1 MNYYHHLI
9 DKYKDTNKSAF
20 IFGAGPSLY
29 NILYSCS
36 QKDIDKISNNI
47 VITTNSS
54 ILAGTDK
61 LGWKKGIS
69 DNRYWI
75 SNDSLAMRWTWWE
88 DVKKD
93 KCIKIVRTSWEKYKK
108 DLNGFLFFSPRSTSE
123 GVINVEERSFC
134 YCSSIPSSIDAAI
147 QFGCKNI
154 FLLGVDQDLYQGKH
168 HFWQFFDRKKQP
180 RQLRPAQG
188 PWEQQKQSFVFN
200 NMAYEALRKFAE
212 YRKVKIYNCN
222 LKSKVNAFK
231 KIKFTDIDKYL

>member
-1 MNYYHHLI
+1 MNYYHLI
-9 DKYKDTNKSAF
+9 DKYKDTDKSAF

-61 LGWKKGIS
+61 LGWGKGIS

-88 DVKKD
+88 DVKKNR
-93 KCIKIVRTSWEKYKK
+93 CIKIVRTSWEKYKK
-108 DLNGFLFFSPRSTSE
+108 DLNGFLFFSPRPTSE
-123 GVINVEERSFC
+123 DIINLEDKGLC
-134 YCSSIPSSIDAAI
+134 YCSSIPSAIDLAL
-147 QFGCKNI
+147 QMSVKQV
-154 FLLGVDQDLYQGKH
+154 FLLGVDQDLYEGKH

-188 PWEQQKQSFVFN
+188 SWEQQKQSFVFN
-200 NMAYEALRKFAE
+200 NMAYNALRGFSK
-212 YRKVKIYNCN
+212 YKNIPIYNCN
-222 LKSKVNAFK
+222 MDNKVGIFDNMEFNKCISK
-231 KIKFTDIDKYL
+231 I